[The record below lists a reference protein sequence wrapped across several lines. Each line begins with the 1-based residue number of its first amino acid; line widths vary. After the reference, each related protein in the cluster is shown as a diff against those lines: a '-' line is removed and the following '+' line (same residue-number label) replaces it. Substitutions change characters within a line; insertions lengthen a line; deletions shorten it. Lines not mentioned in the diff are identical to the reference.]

1 MSCGR
6 IIVIVERHTSLS
18 TTPNALDN
26 SIRQKQ
32 WQDGEA
38 ASINLLLIMVQSR
51 RKSVMHKFDT
61 VAFS

>member
-38 ASINLLLIMVQSR
+38 ASI
-51 RKSVMHKFDT
+51 KSASYHGAKQAEVCH
-61 VAFS
+61 AQI